1 MTDFDE
7 LYALTQ
13 ELNQNY
19 DRAVGRV
26 KRGESLSQRQRHAV
40 PIVDTYDDAQ
50 YGSLTI
56 DDAGQLFD
64 IQLDAYEVSQ
74 SNQDQIIS
82 LILQTVNSALS
93 NKLGGIQ

>member
-13 ELNQNY
+13 ELNKNY

-26 KRGESLSQRQRHAV
+26 KRGEAPSQRQRHRA
-40 PIVDTYDDAQ
+40 PIVDPYYDAR
-50 YGSLTI
+50 YGSITI

-64 IQLDAYEVSQ
+64 IELDAHEVSQ

-82 LILQTVNSALS
+82 LIMQTVNNELRI
-93 NKLGGIQ
+93 KTGGIK

>member
-13 ELNQNY
+13 ELNRNF
-19 DRAVGRV
+19 DRTVGRV
-26 KRGESLSQRQRHAV
+26 KRGESLPHQQRHTV
-40 PIVDTYDDAQ
+40 PIVDAYVDAE

-56 DDAGQLFD
+56 DGVGQLFD

-74 SNQDQIIS
+74 SNESQIVA

-93 NKLGGIQ
+93 SRTGGD